1 MIRDVFSQ
9 PHQAMVML
17 FFGLMGGF
25 GYELVRLPRLRAGRL
40 GALLWDILALILLQ
54 GCLFAGLL
62 LSPRGG
68 TSLWTVPLLRRDGH
82 RSLGHS
88 TPVHRNTSKD
98 MQKTVPLPLKV

>member
-40 GALLWDILALILLQ
+40 GTLLWDILALILLQ

-62 LSPRGG
+62 LSTRGEVRLYG
-68 TSLWTVPLLRRDGH
+68 LSLFFGGMALVRWAIRPLFTEIL
-82 RSLGHS
+82 
-88 TPVHRNTSKD
+88 
-98 MQKTVPLPLKV
+98 QKICKKQFPSR